1 MKAGIGRSA
10 ANLIASIGVVACL
23 ALQGLQSFIFAP
35 LAGAA
40 GSYLVTLLALFLFVA
55 GVAALS
61 FLNRARSAAL
71 GAILYATFFTW
82 LWWHFICK
90 GSFNQ
95 SDFVWIELPALI
107 FAVCICIRSAGGWP
121 KRSSRETA
129 TQ

>member
-107 FAVCICIRSAGGWP
+107 FAV
-121 KRSSRETA
+121 
-129 TQ
+129 